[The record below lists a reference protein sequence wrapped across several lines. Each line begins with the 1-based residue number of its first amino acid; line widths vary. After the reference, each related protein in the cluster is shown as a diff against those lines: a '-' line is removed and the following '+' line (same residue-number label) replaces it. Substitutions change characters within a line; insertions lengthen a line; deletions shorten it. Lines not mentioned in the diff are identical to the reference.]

1 VTVINYEPSLTVA
14 LDDEC
19 RLQCRWSVETRT
31 NAYQVRIGE
40 YPEEQISVYV
50 TARQYGSLSP
60 DTTFVETLDQLSKV
74 CSDMLENHVIEYVLQ
89 PLARAI
95 SMK

>member
-1 VTVINYEPSLTVA
+1 
-14 LDDEC
+14 
-19 RLQCRWSVETRT
+19 
-31 NAYQVRIGE
+31 
-40 YPEEQISVYV
+40 V